1 VIKESTTDKTFG
13 VVVYLV
19 LALVTVIVLYPLIDI
34 LSASISNPAAVA
46 RGKVWLMPIDI
57 NFKAYL
63 SIFHNNEIIIGYKNT
78 LFYTTVGT
86 LINIVMT
93 VMIAYPLSRK
103 DFYGR
108 NVITFFIVFTMFF
121 SGGMIPTYLVVKELG
136 MLNTFWAVTVPGAVS
151 VYNVIVMRTFFQNIP
166 DDLRESAE
174 LDGCSSWQ
182 YLIHILLP
190 LSKPIIA
197 VMVLFYAV
205 GHWNNFF
212 DALIYLTDR
221 NKYPLQ
227 LFLREMLIQG
237 NMSDMNTISDS
248 SISNFMLQVEG
259 LKYAAVVVANL
270 PMLILYPFLQKYF
283 VKGVLVGSL
292 KG

>member
-1 VIKESTTDKTFG
+1 VIKESTTDRTFG

>member
-1 VIKESTTDKTFG
+1 MKESTTDKTFG

>member
-1 VIKESTTDKTFG
+1 MIKESTTDKTFG

>member
-1 VIKESTTDKTFG
+1 MKESTTDRTFG

>member
-1 VIKESTTDKTFG
+1 MIKESTTDRTFG